1 MTPIDLRKSSSQL
14 PGKLKPS
21 SKRLYHTVAPGG
33 AQATVTENSKRIAS
47 VSSESGSSHTR
58 GRLLAID
65 LGTRRVGVA
74 LSDEMQ
80 MTVRPLAGIERKSWK
95 NFLGRVTAL
104 IETWKPCGLV
114 IGLPLSLDGAERS
127 AAKET
132 RTIAERFQRSL
143 GVPIYLQDERLTTFA
158 AESEMKS
165 RGRSEPEIKR
175 EVDSEAAA
183 IILRD
188 FIEAREHD

>member
-1 MTPIDLRKSSSQL
+1 MS
-14 PGKLKPS
+14 
-21 SKRLYHTVAPGG
+21 A
-33 AQATVTENSKRIAS
+33 
-47 VSSESGSSHTR
+47 ESDSPHNR

-65 LGTRRVGVA
+65 LGARRVGVA
-74 LSDEMQ
+74 LSDEMRI
-80 MTVRPLAGIERKSWK
+80 TVKPLARIERKSWK
-95 NFLGRVTAL
+95 DLLSQVAAL
-104 IETWKPCGLV
+104 IHKWKACGLV

-127 AAKET
+127 AAKEA
-132 RTIAERFQRSL
+132 RTVAKKFQRSL

>member
-1 MTPIDLRKSSSQL
+1 MDQNYFNYFTEIEEQFLR
-14 PGKLKPS
+14 
-21 SKRLYHTVAPGG
+21 RRGG
-33 AQATVTENSKRIAS
+33 
-47 VSSESGSSHTR
+47 G
-58 GRLLAID
+58 LLLTTLD
-65 LGTRRVGVA
+65 
-74 LSDEMQ
+74 
-80 MTVRPLAGIERKSWK
+80 W
-95 NFLGRVTAL
+95 AL

-132 RTIAERFQRSL
+132 RTIAEKFQRSL